1 MPAWLLKFFG
11 SLGKFLSVLF
21 KGAINEELKVVLP
34 IAAGAV
40 RSVANDPTL
49 IASGSKR
56 DTAVELILAELAAAQ
71 VKVGISVI
79 NLAIELAVQ
88 EFKANDVTQV
98 APTTVKG
105 E

>member
-11 SLGKFLSVLF
+11 SLGRFLSVLF

-40 RSVANDPTL
+40 RSVASDPTL
-49 IASGSKR
+49 LSSGAKR
-56 DTAVELILAELAAAQ
+56 DTAIGLILAELASAQ
-71 VKVGISVI
+71 AKVGVSVI

-88 EFKANDVTQV
+88 EFKANEVTQ
-98 APTTVKG
+98 PIVKG

>member
-1 MPAWLLKFFG
+1 MPTWILKFFG
-11 SLGKFLSVLF
+11 ALGKFLSVLF

-40 RSVANDPTL
+40 RSVAKDPTL
-49 IASGSKR
+49 IAAGSKR

-88 EFKANDVTQV
+88 EFKATDVTQA
-98 APTTVKG
+98 APAGKG